1 MREEFLGESERLLAR
16 IGERR
21 NDSVFY
27 ALFQLFELGQVL
39 VDLDQCLGI
48 GKLHELRQRRIEVI
62 NVFTQSAAC
71 LAQPDDIRV
80 RELRR
85 KLDGDSKRVGDPL
98 ELPCAL
104 DHLPRRVLR
113 VDFLNIQH
121 DLGEVPLR
129 PIVNL
134 PVDAGKS
141 AVEGING
148 FLKMANGSRGAAAV
162 EALNFGGNLVDGVLE
177 LLHTGLLAG

>member
-71 LAQPDDIRV
+71 LAQPDDILV

-85 KLDGDSKRVGDPL
+85 KLGGDSKRIGDPL
-98 ELPCAL
+98 ELPYAL
-104 DHLPRRVLR
+104 NHLSRRVLR
-113 VDFLNIQH
+113 VDFLDIQR
-121 DLGEVPLR
+121 DLGEVSPR
-129 PIVNL
+129 PIANL
-134 PVDAGKS
+134 VVDAGKF

-148 FLKMANGSRGAAAV
+148 FLKMGNSSRGAAAV
-162 EALNFGGNLVDGVLE
+162 EALNLGGNLMDGVLE
-177 LLHTGLLAG
+177 LFHSFLLAG